1 MKLRTIATLIF
12 FATTALISHA
22 QTFTSLAS
30 LSDNTGAEPNAI
42 GQQANGKLWVT
53 TFGQGKFDC
62 GTAFQASLVG
72 KLSYRSNFTC
82 TGGNEPQGLTLG
94 TDGNYYGVTFFG
106 GSGNAGTVFKRTPT
120 AVLTVLYNFTSDGTS
135 GSEPVG
141 TLALG
146 PDGDFYGATYSSS
159 SSNNYSGTLYKITPD
174 GTLTTIHTFCLQFG
188 CPDGSQPYSSPV
200 LAMDGNFYGTTY
212 GGGAHGVGTMYRITP
227 QGVLTT
233 LYSFDPSVDSVFFPT
248 APLVQAAN
256 GNFYSVVS
264 QGGANNDGAVFG
276 ITPSGN
282 FTVLH
287 NFDGTDGYLPVG
299 LMQATDGNF
308 YGTTV
313 GVDNQING
321 SIFQM
326 TPAGNLTMLHKF
338 NGTDG
343 LSPVML
349 IQDTN
354 GTLYGVT
361 SGGGNVYCAYDPSY
375 GCGTVFSLDVGLS
388 PFVETVP
395 AVGPIGAPV
404 TILGTNLIGVKS
416 VKFNG
421 VSSQLQSKS
430 SSEILTTVPAGATT
444 GTITLTDRD
453 GTLVSNVPFT
463 VTN

>member
-1 MKLRTIATLIF
+1 MKLRTIAILTF

-30 LSDNTGAEPNAI
+30 LSDITGAEPGAI

-53 TFGQGKFDC
+53 TGNQGKFDC

-72 KLSYRSNFTC
+72 KLSYRSNFSC
-82 TGGNEPQGLTLG
+82 TGGNGPQGLTLG
-94 TDGNYYGVTFFG
+94 TDGNYYGVTFSG

-120 AVLTVLYNFTSDGTS
+120 AVLTVLHNFTSDGSS
-135 GSEPVG
+135 GSGPVG

-146 PDGDFYGATYSSS
+146 SDGNFYGATYGGGDQ
-159 SSNNYSGTLYKITPD
+159 YSYGTLFRVTPS
-174 GTLTTIHTFCLQFG
+174 GTLTTLYQFDFTNG
-188 CPDGSQPYSSPV
+188 AQPYSSPV
-200 LAMDGNFYGTTY
+200 LGNDGNFYGVTYSGGAY
-212 GGGAHGVGTMYRITP
+212 GGGTFYKLTP
-227 QGVLTT
+227 QGEFTAV
-233 LYSFDPSVDSVFFPT
+233 YSFGEFAADPARPT

-287 NFDGTDGYLPVG
+287 NFDGTDGYFPTG
-299 LMQATDGNF
+299 LMQATDGKF
-308 YGTTV
+308 YGTTA

-326 TPAGNLTMLHKF
+326 TLAGNLTMLHKF

-421 VSSQLQSKS
+421 VSSQFQTKS
-430 SSEILTTVPAGATT
+430 SSEIVTTVPAGATT
-444 GTITLTDRD
+444 GTITVTDRD

>member
-1 MKLRTIATLIF
+1 MKLRTFGVFLFCIAT
-12 FATTALISHA
+12 AVMSHA

-30 LSDNTGAEPNAI
+30 LSDKTGAEPAAI

-53 TFGQGKFDC
+53 TSSQGKFNC
-62 GTAFQASLVG
+62 GTVFQVSLVG
-72 KLSYRSNFTC
+72 KLSQRKNFGC
-82 TGGNEPQGLTLG
+82 TDGNEPQGLTLG
-94 TDGNYYGVTFFG
+94 TDGNYYGVTAAG
-106 GSGNAGTVFKRTPT
+106 GSGNAGTVFKRTP
-120 AVLTVLYNFTSDGTS
+120 AGALTVLYNFTPDGSS
-135 GSEPVG
+135 GAEPVG

-146 PDGDFYGATYSSS
+146 SDGNFYGATYSSS
-159 SSNNYSGTLYKITPD
+159 SSNEYAGTLFKITPD
-174 GTLTTIHTFCLQFG
+174 GTLTSIYTFCLKFG

-233 LYSFDPSVDSVFFPT
+233 LYSFDPSAGAVFSPT

-256 GNFYSVVS
+256 GNFYGVVS
-264 QGGANNDGAVFG
+264 QGGKNNDGAAFE
-276 ITPSGN
+276 ITPSGD

-287 NFDGTDGYLPVG
+287 NFDGTDGYFPVE

-308 YGTTV
+308 YGTTA
-313 GVDNQING
+313 GVNNEING

-343 LSPVML
+343 MLPAML

-361 SGGGNVYCAYDPSY
+361 GGGGNVYCGYDPSF
-375 GCGTVFSLDVGLS
+375 GCGTVFSLDVGLG
-388 PFVETVP
+388 PFVKTVP
-395 AVGPIGAPV
+395 AVRPVGAPV
-404 TILGTNLIGVKS
+404 TILGTNLRGVKS
-416 VKFNG
+416 VTFNG
-421 VSSQLQSKS
+421 VSAQFTTRFG
-430 SSEILTTVPAGATT
+430 SEILTTVPIGATS
-444 GTITLTDRD
+444 GTVTVTDRN
-453 GTLVSNVPFT
+453 GTLVSNTPFT

>member
-1 MKLRTIATLIF
+1 MKLRTIAILLF
-12 FATTALISHA
+12 CLAMAVMSHA
-22 QTFTSLAS
+22 QTFTSLVS
-30 LSDNTGAEPNAI
+30 LSDKTGAEPTAI

-72 KLSYRSNFTC
+72 RLSYRSNFSC

-94 TDGNYYGVTFFG
+94 TDGNQYGVTFFG

-120 AVLTVLYNFTSDGTS
+120 GVLTVLYNFTSDGSS
-135 GSEPVG
+135 GSGPVG

-146 PDGDFYGATYSSS
+146 PDGNFYGATYSSS
-159 SSNNYSGTLYKITPD
+159 PSNNYAGTLFKITPD

-200 LAMDGNFYGTTY
+200 LAMDGNFFGTTY

-233 LYSFDPSVDSVFFPT
+233 LYSFDPSAGRVFFPT

-264 QGGANNDGAVFG
+264 QGAANNDGAVFE

-287 NFDGTDGYLPVG
+287 AFDGTDGYFPVG

-313 GVDNQING
+313 GVDNEING

-326 TPAGNLTMLHKF
+326 TPTGNLTMLHKF
-338 NGTDG
+338 TGTDG
-343 LSPVML
+343 LSPTML
-349 IQDTN
+349 IQHTN

-361 SGGGNVYCAYDPSY
+361 SGGGDVYCGSNPPY
-375 GCGTVFSLDVGLS
+375 GCGTVYSLALGLN
-388 PFVETVP
+388 PFVETIP
-395 AVGPIGAPV
+395 TLGSVGTPV
-404 TILGTNLIGVKS
+404 IILGTKLAGATS
-416 VKFNG
+416 VSFDG
-421 VSSQLQSKS
+421 IAAAFTVVSG
-430 SSEILTTVPAGATT
+430 SEITTVVPTGATT
-444 GTITLTDRD
+444 GKVSVTTRR
-453 GTLVSNVPFT
+453 GTLLSNVPFT
-463 VTN
+463 VTK

>member
-30 LSDNTGAEPNAI
+30 LSDNTGAEPGAI

-53 TFGQGKFDC
+53 TGNQGKFDC

-72 KLSYRSNFTC
+72 KLSYRSNFSC

-120 AVLTVLYNFTSDGTS
+120 AVLTVLYNFTSDGSS

-146 PDGDFYGATYSSS
+146 PDGNFYGATYGGGDQ
-159 SSNNYSGTLYKITPD
+159 YSYGTLFRVTPS
-174 GTLTTIHTFCLQFG
+174 GTLTTLYQFDFTNG
-188 CPDGSQPYSSPV
+188 AQPYSSPV
-200 LAMDGNFYGTTY
+200 LGNDGNFYGVTYSGGAY
-212 GGGAHGVGTMYRITP
+212 GGGTFYKLTP
-227 QGVLTT
+227 QGEFTAV
-233 LYSFDPSVDSVFFPT
+233 YSFGEFAADPARPT

-256 GNFYSVVS
+256 GNFYSVVG
-264 QGGANNDGAVFG
+264 QGGANNDGAVFE
-276 ITPSGN
+276 ITPSGDL
-282 FTVLH
+282 TVLH
-287 NFDGTDGYLPVG
+287 NFDGTDGYFPVG

-421 VSSQLQSKS
+421 VSSQFQTKS

-444 GTITLTDRD
+444 GTITVTDRD
-453 GTLVSNVPFT
+453 GTLANNVPFT

>member
-1 MKLRTIATLIF
+1 MKLRTVAILFFSTATAVIF
-12 FATTALISHA
+12 HA

-30 LSDNTGAEPNAI
+30 LSDKTGAEPTAI
-42 GQQANGKLWVT
+42 GQQANGSLWVT

-62 GTAFQASLVG
+62 GTVFQASLVG
-72 KLSYRSNFTC
+72 KLARRSNFSC
-82 TGGNEPQGLTLG
+82 TDGNEPQGLTLG
-94 TDGNYYGVTFFG
+94 TDGNYYGATFFG
-106 GSGNAGTVFKRTPT
+106 GSGNAGTVFKRTP
-120 AVLTVLYNFTSDGTS
+120 AGPLTVLYNFTFDGSS

-146 PDGDFYGATYSSS
+146 PDGDFYGATYSSP
-159 SSNNYSGTLYKITPD
+159 SSNNYAGTLFKITPD
-174 GTLTTIHTFCLQFG
+174 GTLTTIYTFCLKFG

-212 GGGAHGVGTMYRITP
+212 AGGAHGVGTMYRITP
-227 QGVLTT
+227 EGVLTT
-233 LYSFDPSVDSVFFPT
+233 LYSFDPSAGDVFFPS

-256 GNFYSVVS
+256 GNFYSVIS
-264 QGGANNDGAVFG
+264 QGGANNDGAVFE

-287 NFDGTDGYLPVG
+287 NFDGTDGYFPVG

-313 GVDNQING
+313 GVDNEING
-321 SIFQM
+321 SIFQL

-343 LSPVML
+343 LSPIML

-361 SGGGNVYCAYDPSY
+361 SGGGDVYCGYDPTY
-375 GCGTVFSLDVGLS
+375 GCGTVFSLDVGLG

-404 TILGTNLIGVKS
+404 TVLGTNLKGVKS

-421 VSSQLQSKS
+421 VAAQFKTKYG
-430 SSEILTTVPAGATT
+430 SEILTTVPAGATT
-444 GTITLTDRD
+444 GTVTVTGRD

>member
-1 MKLRTIATLIF
+1 
-12 FATTALISHA
+12 
-22 QTFTSLAS
+22 
-30 LSDNTGAEPNAI
+30 
-42 GQQANGKLWVT
+42 
-53 TFGQGKFDC
+53 
-62 GTAFQASLVG
+62 VG
-72 KLSYRSNFTC
+72 R
-82 TGGNEPQGLTLG
+82 
-94 TDGNYYGVTFFG
+94 
-106 GSGNAGTVFKRTPT
+106 
-120 AVLTVLYNFTSDGTS
+120 
-135 GSEPVG
+135 
-141 TLALG
+141 
-146 PDGDFYGATYSSS
+146 
-159 SSNNYSGTLYKITPD
+159 
-174 GTLTTIHTFCLQFG
+174 
-188 CPDGSQPYSSPV
+188 
-200 LAMDGNFYGTTY
+200 
-212 GGGAHGVGTMYRITP
+212 
-227 QGVLTT
+227 
-233 LYSFDPSVDSVFFPT
+233 VFFPT

-256 GNFYSVVS
+256 GNFYSVIS
-264 QGGANNDGAVFG
+264 QGAANNDGAVFE

-287 NFDGTDGYLPVG
+287 NFDGTDGYSPTG

-308 YGTTV
+308 YGTTA

-361 SGGGNVYCAYDPSY
+361 SGGGNVYCTYDPSY
-375 GCGTVFSLDVGLS
+375 GCGTVFSLDVGLG

-421 VSSQLQSKS
+421 VTAQFKTNYR
-430 SSEILTTVPAGATT
+430 SEILTTVPAGATT
-444 GTITLTDRD
+444 GTVTVTDGG